1 MFWSSSSSVAGG
13 FPVCVLIFLLVFW
26 NHEECVFNLFLPGS
40 VLGLEL
46 AFCNRKCLMSNILC
60 EGNRKLQ
67 GWALG
72 VFLIFLAWHWSF
84 FSAISY
90 RFSFCLGHCSFFLC
104 DLSEISFWVD
114 IGVLSAIFLLDLLN
128 FWGKKWWNCRYG
140 DWALITGA
148 TDGIG
153 KAFTGKLAKK
163 KINLVI
169 VGRSQ
174 PKLEELAKELHSKY
188 GVEVGVLLL

>member
-1 MFWSSSSSVAGG
+1 MGVVGVKYAIGEAATEYWV
-13 FPVCVLIFLLVFW
+13 LLVLAAIGFLY
-26 NHEECVFNLFLPGS
+26 VLRLISLFLPWIY
-40 VLGLEL
+40 VT
-46 AFCNRKCLMSNILC
+46 
-60 EGNRKLQ
+60 
-67 GWALG
+67 
-72 VFLIFLAWHWSF
+72 FLRPGKS
-84 FSAISY
+84 
-90 RFSFCLGHCSFFLC
+90 
-104 DLSEISFWVD
+104 LS
-114 IGVLSAIFLLDLLN
+114 
-128 FWGKKWWNCRYG
+128 RYG